1 MIRKHAQDAVLA
13 VFETGRSQLGF
24 VANSPPMAACIGAH
38 AKAAPGTA
46 PNKTGANGADRLF
59 WSAASLRPRIFHCK
73 TSNADRAAERTVN
86 PGGCLLR
93 EEGLAIIVM
102 PASSLDGRLAGGKP
116 RASRARLRRLRTC
129 RRRSRHP

>member
-93 EEGLAIIVM
+93 EEGH
-102 PASSLDGRLAGGKP
+102 PNNTKRLLTK
-116 RASRARLRRLRTC
+116 ASRSGNQNV
-129 RRRSRHP
+129 SRATFWDD

>member
-59 WSAASLRPRIFHCK
+59 WSAASLRPRIFQAHPNNTK
-73 TSNADRAAERTVN
+73 R
-86 PGGCLLR
+86 LLT
-93 EEGLAIIVM
+93 
-102 PASSLDGRLAGGKP
+102 K
-116 RASRARLRRLRTC
+116 ASRSGNQNV
-129 RRRSRHP
+129 SRATFWDD